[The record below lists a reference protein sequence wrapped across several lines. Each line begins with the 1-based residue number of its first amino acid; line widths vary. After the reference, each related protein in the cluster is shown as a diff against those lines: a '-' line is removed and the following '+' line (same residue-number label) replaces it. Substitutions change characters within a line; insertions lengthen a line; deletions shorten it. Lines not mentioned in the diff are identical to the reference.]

1 MTAGA
6 TMAQN
11 RDTDGQGHDRKDTG
25 TVSVVAGVVVV
36 AVAAGGG
43 DDDVD
48 MNSEYHRVMDWVVLT
63 IWGDPVD
70 IGW

>member
-11 RDTDGQGHDRKDTG
+11 RDTDEQGHDRKDTG
-25 TVSVVAGVVVV
+25 TVSVAGVVV
-36 AVAAGGG
+36 AAAAGDDDD

-48 MNSEYHRVMDWVVLT
+48 MNSEYHRVMDWVVMT
-63 IWGDPVD
+63 ILVDPVD
-70 IGW
+70 IR

>member
-36 AVAAGGG
+36 DAAVAG

-48 MNSEYHRVMDWVVLT
+48 MNSEYHRVMDWVVMT
-63 IWGDPVD
+63 ILVDPVD
-70 IGW
+70 IR

>member
-11 RDTDGQGHDRKDTG
+11 RDTDEQGHDRKDTG

-36 AVAAGGG
+36 AAGDDD

-48 MNSEYHRVMDWVVLT
+48 MNSEYHRVMDWVVMT
-63 IWGDPVD
+63 ILVDPVD
-70 IGW
+70 IRW